1 MLRAVGGVLT
11 HSVRGEGNAFR
22 YGGEEFLLLMPGMGI
37 EQAHERAEVI
47 RRNISALQ
55 LQHNGQPLGRITAS
69 FGLSTYP
76 DHGRAE
82 NLVSIADAALLR
94 AKAEGRDRIV
104 VAAVRERETSD
115 AR

>member
-1 MLRAVGGVLT
+1 MTLLFALAGGLT
-11 HSVRGEGNAFR
+11 LS
-22 YGGEEFLLLMPGMGI
+22 GI
-37 EQAHERAEVI
+37 AA
-47 RRNISALQ
+47 NCY
-55 LQHNGQPLGRITAS
+55 RIVARKPVS
-69 FGLSTYP
+69 
-76 DHGRAE
+76 RAE